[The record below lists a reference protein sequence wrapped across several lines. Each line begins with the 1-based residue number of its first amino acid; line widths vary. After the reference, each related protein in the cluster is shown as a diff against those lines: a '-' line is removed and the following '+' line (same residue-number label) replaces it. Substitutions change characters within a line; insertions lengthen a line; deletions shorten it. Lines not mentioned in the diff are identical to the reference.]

1 MSSSPHHNDARVA
14 VLVDCENSQ
23 PDILD
28 YALKMAAQFGRVVLR
43 RGYGNHTALIGKNWQ
58 DALIHQAFTPCLQYQ
73 YVSGKNTADIAL
85 ALDALEAMFDHRADR
100 FCLVSSDSD
109 FAYLCRKL
117 KERGAMVYV
126 VGEQKTPKALRNAS
140 DQFFEWTPP
149 PEVKE
154 ECAAEKP
161 AKDTPEPAKTAVIKR
176 RPRFVID
183 AVALLANSTAD
194 GLVTLSSLGNYLK
207 RMDPGF
213 SPNQYGHSGLLH
225 MLQTYDR
232 LELKR
237 SEGGHYS
244 VGVAVER
251 GE

>member
-1 MSSSPHHNDARVA
+1 MSSSPHRNDARVA

-109 FAYLCRKL
+109 FAYLCRKRL
-117 KERGAMVYV
+117 RYGRTNSAAINREAQTLCRTAPMMGTAAGLHADHRARRQRTEPGQKARPIELPPRHDPPGAIRHT
-126 VGEQKTPKALRNAS
+126 GHEDILCQIHSNRRSIHFGFPPRRFRLTFSNSILAL
-140 DQFFEWTPP
+140 
-149 PEVKE
+149 
-154 ECAAEKP
+154 
-161 AKDTPEPAKTAVIKR
+161 
-176 RPRFVID
+176 
-183 AVALLANSTAD
+183 
-194 GLVTLSSLGNYLK
+194 
-207 RMDPGF
+207 
-213 SPNQYGHSGLLH
+213 
-225 MLQTYDR
+225 
-232 LELKR
+232 
-237 SEGGHYS
+237 
-244 VGVAVER
+244 
-251 GE
+251 